1 MTLTG
6 AIDAALDRSVLLG
19 YSKIGSGLR
28 RRWWPADPP
37 AKALAGKRVVVT
49 GATSGLGEAMAE
61 SFAELGATVHL
72 LGRNPDKVKHS
83 AGVIRGRVP
92 GSVVIDEVCDVGD
105 LDAVRA
111 WTDDLSGRVDAL
123 HGLVHNAG
131 VMPKER
137 GETPQGHELQLA
149 CHVLGPQLMTDR
161 LLPLLRNADGS
172 SVVFVSS
179 GGMYSAPLDADD
191 MESRRGDYDGVR
203 VYARTKRMQVVLAD
217 AWAERLADERLREDR
232 DADER
237 LREDRDADERL
248 REDRDADERLREDHD
263 AGTDVRVESMHP
275 GWAKTPGVSE
285 ALPTFQK
292 LTGPLLRDSTDGG
305 DTAVWL
311 VATRPPSK
319 PPHFWHDRAQRPTT
333 FGWQR
338 PEDPTVVSRFLDA
351 VSSMTETS
359 RNWVA
364 LRA

>member
-217 AWAERLADERLREDR
+217 AWAERLADERLRED
-232 DADER
+232 
-237 LREDRDADERL
+237 
-248 REDRDADERLREDHD
+248 HD

>member
-1 MTLTG
+1 MKLT
-6 AIDAALDRSVLLG
+6 AVVDAALDRSVLLG
-19 YSKIGSGLR
+19 YSKIGSSLR
-28 RRWWPADPP
+28 KLWWPADPP

-49 GATSGLGEAMAE
+49 GATSGLGEAMAK

-83 AGVIRGRVP
+83 AGVIRGQVP
-92 GSVVIDEVCDVGD
+92 GSVVIEEVCDVGD

-111 WTDDLSGRVDAL
+111 WTDDLSGRIDAL

-137 GETPQGHELQLA
+137 DETPQGHDLQLA
-149 CHVLGPQLMTDR
+149 CHVLGPHLITDR
-161 LLPLLRNADGS
+161 LLPLLRDAGGA
-172 SVVFVSS
+172 SVVWVSS
-179 GGMYSAPLDADD
+179 GGMYSALLDADD
-191 MESRRGDYDGVR
+191 MESARGDYDGVR

-217 AWAERLADERLREDR
+217 AWAERLA
-232 DADER
+232 
-237 LREDRDADERL
+237 
-248 REDRDADERLREDHD
+248 
-263 AGTDVRVESMHP
+263 GTDVRVESMHP
-275 GWAKTPGVSE
+275 GWAKRPGVSE

-292 LTGPLLRDSTDGG
+292 FTGPILRDSTDGG

-311 VATRPPSK
+311 VATRPPSQ

-338 PEDPTVVSRFLDA
+338 PADPAVVARFLDE
-351 VSSMTETS
+351 VSAKTDTS
-359 RNWVA
+359 RSWVA